1 MNPQASSEGC
11 PGWFGKIPSLG
22 DFATRRLPRT
32 FVDPWDEWLSAEL
45 SEARFVLADT
55 WPAIYAQAP
64 IACFSLGLGTVDD
77 HTWHGILV
85 PSFDRVGRQF
95 PLTIAVGRPPHLSAT
110 MGRRWWAALVV
121 SGRRALE
128 PACGADGV
136 DEALAVFAAEPDMQN
151 MEPAL
156 ATLEEGTS
164 SWWAWPALDPPDAV
178 SSITRG
184 LPRAACFRQLLGA
197 R

>member
-1 MNPQASSEGC
+1 MNPPASRPDR

-22 DFATRRLPRT
+22 DFAMRRLPGS
-32 FVDPWDEWLSAEL
+32 FVEPWDEWLSAEL
-45 SEARFVLADT
+45 SEARFVLGDT
-55 WPAIYAQAP
+55 WPGIYEQAP
-64 IACFSLGLGTVDD
+64 ISCFSLGLGTVDD

-95 PLTIAVGRPPHLSAT
+95 PLTIALGRPRHASAIMT
-110 MGRRWWAALVV
+110 RRWWAALVA

-136 DEALAVFAAEPDMQN
+136 EEALAVFAAEPDIPST
-151 MEPAL
+151 EPEL

-164 SWWAWPALDPPDAV
+164 SWWAWSENPPDAV
-178 SSITRG
+178 SSSTRG
-184 LPRAACFRQLLGA
+184 LPRAACFRKLFDP